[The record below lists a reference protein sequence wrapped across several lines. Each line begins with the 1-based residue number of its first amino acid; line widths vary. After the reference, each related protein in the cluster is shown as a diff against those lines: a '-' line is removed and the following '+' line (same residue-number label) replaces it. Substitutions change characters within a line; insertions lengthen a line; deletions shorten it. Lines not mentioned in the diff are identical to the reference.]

1 MTRMEAIESLLR
13 AKGLLDPVR
22 IQRVKRARE
31 WNERPPNRHSGR
43 TINVTCEIVDQPT
56 PPGPEG
62 GTKQYDHVEYDDRG
76 AAR

>member
-31 WNERPPNRHSGR
+31 WNAMPRNRHSGPV
-43 TINVTCEIVDQPT
+43 INVPCEIVDQPT

-62 GTKQYDHVEYDDRG
+62 GTKQHDHVEYDDRG

>member
-43 TINVTCEIVDQPT
+43 TINVTCEVVEQPM
-56 PPGPEG
+56 PAGSEA
-62 GTKQYDHVEYDDRG
+62 GTNRPTHVEH
-76 AAR
+76 